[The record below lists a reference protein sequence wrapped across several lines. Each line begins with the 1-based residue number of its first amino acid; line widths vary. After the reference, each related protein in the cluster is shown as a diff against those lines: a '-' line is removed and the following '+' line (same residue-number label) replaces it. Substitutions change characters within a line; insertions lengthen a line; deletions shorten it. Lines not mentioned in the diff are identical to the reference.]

1 MIAIRFDNVS
11 KSYPRYLHVTS
22 GLKASLLS
30 LSQTVRAFKQEKFLA
45 LHSVSFEV
53 EMGESV
59 GLVGPNGSGKSTT
72 LALIAGVLQ
81 AEAGRVNVRGHV
93 CPLLELGAGF
103 HYDLTGRENIVLNGI
118 LLGLTRREVT
128 AKLHDIVAFSELE
141 EFLDQPVRT
150 YSSGMVARLGF
161 SIAIHLDPD
170 ILLIDEI
177 LAVCDLHFQAKC
189 REKMKWFKN
198 RKTTIVLVSHSTSDI
213 RELCDR
219 VLWLDH
225 GKLVGEG
232 THNEIVTLYEKSQL
246 VGNSVT
252 AGV

>member
-11 KSYPRYLHVTS
+11 KSYPRYLHVTR

-177 LAVCDLHFQAKC
+177 LAVGDLHFQAKC

-225 GKLVGEG
+225 GKLVREG
-232 THNEIVTLYEKSQL
+232 TPNEIVPLYEKSQL